1 MPKAEDQDYKDMEK
15 ETVVFHGKTGKV
27 SWIEF
32 EKSIAR
38 YFRIIGD
45 QLWRNDLPILE
56 GDDAIGRAEFR
67 EHCNEVL
74 DAISTHSPQKYAI
87 LKPQNSGFWE
97 VAWHTKWRQK
107 EWARMIDVVSMRCRG
122 QALLTIEELAPEN
135 YAHLRRHLIKH
146 YGGEV
151 RM

>member
-1 MPKAEDQDYKDMEK
+1 MPKAEDEDFKNMEK
-15 ETVVFHGKTGKV
+15 ETVVFHGNTGKV

-38 YFRIIGD
+38 YFRMKFGSEIGD

-67 EHCNEVL
+67 EHCQEVL
-74 DAISTHSPQKYAI
+74 EAIANHSPQKYAI

-107 EWARMIDVVSMRCRG
+107 EWTRMVDVVSMRCRG
-122 QALLTIEELAPEN
+122 QALLTIEELASEN
-135 YAHLRRHLIKH
+135 
-146 YGGEV
+146 
-151 RM
+151 